1 MNKFKKLAAAL
12 CSLALLTGWGGTGH
26 SKINYNTV
34 IFFPKE
40 ISQFN
45 SWNTVLQ
52 QHASDADNRKSADP
66 TESKKHFIDIDNY
79 SEFKS
84 TGRIPEDYTTVV
96 SVHGTSFVEQEGIL
110 PWATITTVDSLKSAF
125 KRKDWTKAQLFAA
138 DLGHYV
144 GDGHMPLHITKDYNG
159 RTTADRGIHS
169 RYETTMID
177 RFQQQLTFTSDTVS
191 YVSDVSR
198 FVFDYIYGN
207 YKFVDSVYHADSLG
221 RSKGPTTSDIYYTTL
236 WNTSSA
242 FTRQLFNNASK
253 RLAALIYTAWVN
265 AGKPQLNST
274 SVEEKTNAPA
284 DFELMQNYPNPFN
297 PETVIKYRINV
308 PGHVRLSLFNVLG
321 KEVATLFDGE
331 KPQGEYSLKVNA
343 NNLNIES
350 GIYFY
355 RLEGPGLSSQVR
367 KMNVLK

>member
-1 MNKFKKLAAAL
+1 MNKIKKFLAAM

-52 QHASDADNRKSADP
+52 QHASDADNRKSSDP
-66 TESKKHFIDIDNY
+66 TESKKHFIDIDTY
-79 SEFKS
+79 SEFNS
-84 TGRIPEDYTTVV
+84 TGRIPEDYQTMVRIYG
-96 SVHGTSFVEQEGIL
+96 SSFVDGEGIL
-110 PWATITTVDSLKSAF
+110 PWATVTTVDSLKSAF
-125 KRKDWTKAQLFAA
+125 QRRDWTKAQLFAA

-159 RTTADRGIHS
+159 RTSADRGIHS

-177 RFQQQLTFTSDTVS
+177 RFQSQITFTSDTVQ
-191 YVSDVSR
+191 YITDVSR
-198 FVFDYIYGN
+198 FVFDYIYSN
-207 YKFVDSVYHADSLG
+207 HKYVDSVYYADSLA
-221 RSKGPTTSDIYYTTL
+221 RSKGSTGSDIYYTTL

-242 FTRQLFNNASK
+242 FTRQILNNASK
-253 RLAALIYTAWVN
+253 RLAALIYTAWIN
-265 AGKPQLNST
+265 AGKPQVSST
-274 SVEEKTNAPA
+274 RVEEKAKTPA
-284 DFELMQNYPNPFN
+284 EFELLQNYPNPFN
-297 PETVIKYRINV
+297 PETVIKYRITT

-321 KEVATLFDGE
+321 KEVAVLFDGDR
-331 KPQGEYSLKVNA
+331 PSGEFSLKVNA
-343 NNLNIES
+343 NSLNIES

-355 RLEGPGLSSQVR
+355 SLKAGSLLETK
-367 KMNVLK
+367 KMTVLK